1 MEKHQHNDSDMSGR
15 RFFWVTVLNVVI
27 TIAEFIGGSLS
38 GSLSLVS
45 DAFHNLGDSLS
56 IVISYFA
63 HHLSKKPQTESN
75 TYGFR
80 RAQIITA
87 LLNALGLIVICAIL
101 VIEAIRRISHPEPI
115 NGPLMLTV
123 AIIGL
128 AANVLSAVLLNSGA
142 KNNLNMRA
150 TYLHIMSD
158 ALSSVAII
166 IGGVLIQFFNW
177 TWVDPAI
184 TIAVAV
190 YIMYESGPIIKETIK
205 ILMEGAPTG
214 LDFDAV
220 KADLLALP
228 DVKGVHHLH
237 AWLIDENNIIVS
249 VHVNLNDM
257 KISQAEVIYDQITN
271 VLKRKYGVCH
281 VTIQAEASRGVNENI
296 IYDQGKDIP

>member
-1 MEKHQHNDSDMSGR
+1 MTKHQHTDSDMSGR

-27 TIAEFIGGSLS
+27 TIAEFVGGAVA
-38 GSLSLVS
+38 GSLSLLS

-63 HHLSKKPQTESN
+63 HRISRKPQTETN
-75 TYGFR
+75 TYGYR

-87 LLNALGLIVICAIL
+87 LLNALALILVCAIL
-101 VIEAIRRISHPEPI
+101 VIEAVRRISHPEPI
-115 NGPLMLTV
+115 NGTLMLTV
-123 AIIGL
+123 AVIGL
-128 AANVLSAVLLNSGA
+128 AANVISALLLSSGS

-166 IGGVLIQFFNW
+166 IGGILIQIFNW
-177 TWVDPAI
+177 TWVDPAV
-184 TIAVAV
+184 TIAVAI
-190 YIMYESGPIIKETIK
+190 YIMYESAPIIKETIK
-205 ILMEGAPTG
+205 ILMEGAPTN

-220 KADLLALP
+220 KNDLLALP

-249 VHVNLNDM
+249 VHVNLSDM
-257 KISQAEVIYDQITN
+257 KISKAEVIYDQITKI
-271 VLKRKYGVCH
+271 LKTKYGVCH
-281 VTIQAEASRGVNENI
+281 VTIQAEASRGVNQDI

>member
-1 MEKHQHNDSDMSGR
+1 MTKHQHADSDMSGR
-15 RFFWVTVLNVVI
+15 RFFWVTILNVVI
-27 TIAEFIGGSLS
+27 TIAEFVGGAIS

-63 HHLSKKPQTESN
+63 HLLSRKPQTETN
-75 TYGFR
+75 TYGYR

-87 LLNALGLIVICAIL
+87 LLNALALILVCAVL
-101 VIEAIRRISHPEPI
+101 VIEAVRRISHPEPI
-115 NGPLMLTV
+115 NGTLMLTV

-128 AANVLSAVLLNSGA
+128 AANVISAVLLSAGSKNS
-142 KNNLNMRA
+142 LNMRA

-166 IGGVLIQFFNW
+166 VGGILIQLFNW
-177 TWVDPAI
+177 TWVDPAV
-184 TIAVAV
+184 TIAVAI
-190 YIMYESGPIIKETIK
+190 YIMYESAPIIKETIK
-205 ILMEGAPTG
+205 ILMEGAPAN
-214 LDFDAV
+214 LDFEAV
-220 KADLLALP
+220 KSDLLALP

-249 VHVNLNDM
+249 VHVNLSDM
-257 KISQAEVIYDQITN
+257 PISQAEVIYDQITN
-271 VLKRKYGVCH
+271 ILKTKYGVCH
-281 VTIQAEASRGVNENI
+281 VTIQAEASRGVHQDI